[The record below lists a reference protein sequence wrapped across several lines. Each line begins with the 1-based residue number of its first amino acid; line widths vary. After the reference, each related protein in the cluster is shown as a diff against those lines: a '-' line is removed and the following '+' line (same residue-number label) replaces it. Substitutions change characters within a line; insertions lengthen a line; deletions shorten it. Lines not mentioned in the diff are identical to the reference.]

1 MKVSKQINKLKY
13 LNVQAEKCS
22 SREEARKIIIK
33 ANKAQSKINQ

>member
-1 MKVSKQINKLKY
+1 MKVSKQINKLKS

-22 SREEARKIIIK
+22 SREEARKIINK